1 MGEAARHDNAAE
13 PHDESHKL
21 AEVLPANHNG
31 EEVRPSLLR
40 AVDALVR
47 MIVADLRQ
55 HPPGSLPGDPPAV
68 DVPAVA
74 SRPSR

>member
-1 MGEAARHDNAAE
+1 MAE
-13 PHDESHKL
+13 PARRHQVPTLPDAS
-21 AEVLPANHNG
+21 PANASG
-31 EEVRPSLLR
+31 LEVRPNLLR

-74 SRPSR
+74 SRPPR